1 VRSSKFKRE
10 IVPVKRE
17 ISPFKRVIEP
27 FKRAI
32 PQKLIIFIY
41 IHHDIAEILL
51 KMVLNTKKL
60 INQYLFTKV
69 KLI

>member
-1 VRSSKFKRE
+1 
-10 IVPVKRE
+10 VPVKRE
-17 ISPFKRVIEP
+17 ISPFKRVIGP

-51 KMVLNTKKL
+51 KMVL
-60 INQYLFTKV
+60 KV
-69 KLI
+69 IENN